1 MHVLGFIQTNR
12 DVPRLLQSSRCLFP
26 DHAQG
31 KSEGEDSLSRKHI
44 NPLTWLL
51 EFTMQMFDVFL

>member
-31 KSEGEDSLSRKHI
+31 KSEGEDSLL
-44 NPLTWLL
+44 NPLTRLL